1 MSKKNQRTKDI
12 LKQAKP
18 EEINAAVDDY
28 FSREPLLTPR
38 LKNWEEDLPD
48 NNAKQSVPGKLIQ
61 VTEINDTWIEVPR
74 YENIMWGGAWL
85 GVIVLT
91 IPLIMVIYMIT
102 TTICSPD
109 FDFFNAHNIE
119 FLAILC
125 FSAFI
130 SLSMIIL
137 NLRMAL
143 FVPRDQ
149 PIRFNR
155 KRQKIYIFE
164 HHRKAWNPWVKW
176 PTTVRVYDWA
186 DVHGEI
192 SRESD
197 RYDQGFRLYGAI
209 CEPGTRN
216 VTERFILNRAVFYIE
231 HQRQLWSH
239 WCRYMQHQPVV
250 MDPLYNLP
258 GDGRPRK
265 NRVYWPE
272 ALDIESRTAP
282 E

>member
-1 MSKKNQRTKDI
+1 MR
-12 LKQAKP
+12 QATA
-18 EEINAAVDDY
+18 EEIKSAIDNY

-38 LKNWEEDLPD
+38 LKNWEEDLPE
-48 NNAKQSVPGKLIQ
+48 NNAKQTVPGKLIQ
-61 VTEINDTWIEVPR
+61 VTEINDTWMKIPR

-85 GVIVLT
+85 VVIAMIIPTVLF
-91 IPLIMVIYMIT
+91 IWGMV
-102 TTICSPD
+102 D
-109 FDFFNAHNIE
+109 FYPSGLDFETLLTFFM
-119 FLAILC
+119 FLF
-125 FSAFI
+125 FSF
-130 SLSMIIL
+130 SMILL

-176 PTTVRVYDWA
+176 PTTVSVYDWA

-197 RYDQGFRLYGAI
+197 RYDQGFRLYGAV
-209 CEPGTRN
+209 CKPGTHE
-216 VTERFILNRAVFYIE
+216 VVERFILNRAVFYIE

-239 WCRYMQHQPVV
+239 WCRYMQHQPEV
-250 MDPLYNLP
+250 MDPLYDLP

-265 NRVYWPE
+265 KKMYWPK
-272 ALDIESRTAP
+272 ALDIESRTTP

>member
-12 LKQAKP
+12 LKQATP
-18 EEINAAVDDY
+18 EEINAAIDDY
-28 FSREPLLTPR
+28 FSRESLLTPR

-48 NNAKQSVPGKLIQ
+48 NNAKQVVPGKLIQ
-61 VTEINDTWIEVPR
+61 VTEINDTWMEIPR

-85 GVIVLT
+85 GVISTIIPTVIVLWG
-91 IPLIMVIYMIT
+91 IVDLYP
-102 TTICSPD
+102 
-109 FDFFNAHNIE
+109 
-119 FLAILC
+119 LC
-125 FSAFI
+125 FKLNILVILFLFLFFSF
-130 SLSMIIL
+130 SMILL

-176 PTTVRVYDWA
+176 PTTVRVFDWA

-216 VTERFILNRAVFYIE
+216 VTERFILNRTVFYIA

-239 WCRYMQHQPVV
+239 WCQYMQHQPVV
-250 MDPLYNLP
+250 MDPLYPGQP
-258 GDGRPRK
+258 GDGSPRK
-265 NRVYWPE
+265 KVPWPH
-272 ALDIESRTAP
+272 ALDIESRTDP

>member
-1 MSKKNQRTKDI
+1 MKSAIDN
-12 LKQAKP
+12 
-18 EEINAAVDDY
+18 Y

-38 LKNWEEDLPD
+38 LKNWEEDLPE
-48 NNAKQSVPGKLIQ
+48 NNAKQTVPGKLIQ
-61 VTEINDTWIEVPR
+61 VTEINDTWMEIPR

-85 GVIVLT
+85 GIMVLI
-91 IPLIMVIYMIT
+91 IPLIMAVYAFAAIIELPRFNFLNGPLIIILVILGST
-102 TTICSPD
+102 
-109 FDFFNAHNIE
+109 FF
-119 FLAILC
+119 ILL
-125 FSAFI
+125 
-130 SLSMIIL
+130 SLVIL

-143 FVPRDQ
+143 FVPRDK

-197 RYDQGFRLYGAI
+197 RYDQGFRLYGAV
-209 CEPGTRN
+209 CKPGTHE
-216 VTERFILNRAVFYIE
+216 VVERFILNRAVFYIE

-250 MDPLYNLP
+250 MDPLYDLP

-265 NRVYWPE
+265 NKMYWPE

>member
-1 MSKKNQRTKDI
+1 MR
-12 LKQAKP
+12 QATA
-18 EEINAAVDDY
+18 EEIKSAIDNY

-38 LKNWEEDLPD
+38 LKNWEEDLPE
-48 NNAKQSVPGKLIQ
+48 NNAKQTVPGKLIQ
-61 VTEINDTWIEVPR
+61 VTEINDTWMEIPR

-85 GVIVLT
+85 GIMVLI
-91 IPLIMVIYMIT
+91 IPLIMAVYAFAAIIELPRFNFLNGPLIIILVILGST
-102 TTICSPD
+102 
-109 FDFFNAHNIE
+109 FF
-119 FLAILC
+119 ILL
-125 FSAFI
+125 
-130 SLSMIIL
+130 SLVIL

-143 FVPRDQ
+143 FVPRDK

-197 RYDQGFRLYGAI
+197 RYDQGFRLYGAV
-209 CEPGTRN
+209 CKPGTHE
-216 VTERFILNRAVFYIE
+216 VVERFILNRAVFYIE

-250 MDPLYNLP
+250 MDPLYDLP

-265 NRVYWPE
+265 NNMYWPE

>member
-1 MSKKNQRTKDI
+1 MSKKKQRAKEI
-12 LKQAKP
+12 LRQATP
-18 EEINAAVDDY
+18 EEIKAAIDNY
-28 FSREPLLTPR
+28 FSRKPLLTPR
-38 LKNWEEDLPD
+38 LKNWEEDLPG
-48 NNAKQSVPGKLIQ
+48 NGEKQVVPGRLMQ
-61 VTEINDTWIEVPR
+61 VTEINDTWMEVPR

-85 GVIVLT
+85 GVIST
-91 IPLIMVIYMIT
+91 IIPTVIVIWMIV
-102 TTICSPD
+102 D
-109 FDFFNAHNIE
+109 LYHLGFEFKMYLLFFLF
-119 FLAILC
+119 FL
-125 FSAFI
+125 FSF
-130 SLSMIIL
+130 SMILL

-192 SRESD
+192 SRETD
-197 RYDQGFRLYGAI
+197 RYDQGFRLYGAV
-209 CEPGTRN
+209 CKPGTSE
-216 VTERFILNRAVFYIE
+216 VSERFILNRAVFYIE

-250 MDPLYNLP
+250 MDPLYPNQHD
-258 GDGRPRK
+258 DGSPRRK
-265 NRVYWPE
+265 VRWPE

>member
-1 MSKKNQRTKDI
+1 
-12 LKQAKP
+12 
-18 EEINAAVDDY
+18 
-28 FSREPLLTPR
+28 
-38 LKNWEEDLPD
+38 
-48 NNAKQSVPGKLIQ
+48 
-61 VTEINDTWIEVPR
+61 
-74 YENIMWGGAWL
+74 
-85 GVIVLT
+85 
-91 IPLIMVIYMIT
+91 
-102 TTICSPD
+102 
-109 FDFFNAHNIE
+109 
-119 FLAILC
+119 
-125 FSAFI
+125 
-130 SLSMIIL
+130 MIIL

-143 FVPRDQ
+143 FVPRDK

-197 RYDQGFRLYGAI
+197 RYDQGFRLYGAV
-209 CEPGTRN
+209 CKPGTHE
-216 VTERFILNRAVFYIE
+216 VVERFILNRAVFYIE

-250 MDPLYNLP
+250 MDPLYDLP

-265 NRVYWPE
+265 KKMYWPK
-272 ALDIESRTAP
+272 ALDIESRTTP
-282 E
+282 ESNGQDWLSVRESLSNAHVLCR

>member
-1 MSKKNQRTKDI
+1 MNKKKQRAKNV
-12 LKQAKP
+12 LRQARP
-18 EEINAAVDDY
+18 EEINAAIDDY

-38 LKNWEEDLPD
+38 LKNWEEDLPE
-48 NNAKQSVPGKLIQ
+48 NNTKQTVPGKLIQ
-61 VTEINDTWIEVPR
+61 VTEINDTWMEVPR

-85 GVIVLT
+85 GVIVMI
-91 IPLIMVIYMIT
+91 IPTVLFIWGEV
-102 TTICSPD
+102 D
-109 FDFFNAHNIE
+109 FYPSGLDFESLLVF
-119 FLAILC
+119 FLFLF
-125 FSAFI
+125 FSF
-130 SLSMIIL
+130 SMILL

-164 HHRKAWNPWVKW
+164 HHRKAWNPWAKW
-176 PTTVRVYDWA
+176 PTTVRVLDWA

-239 WCRYMQHQPVV
+239 WCQYMQHQPVV
-250 MDPLYNLP
+250 MNPLYSNQHD
-258 GDGRPRK
+258 DGSPRK
-265 NRVYWPE
+265 KVHWPE